1 MAAARVEAPV
11 AFQWSPFPSIF
22 SAVKAWLTL
31 CCRIQFLSA
40 PLLVSVYCVFFA
52 HALDLNLRI
61 YHIIDIHITYSI
73 YRKFLKHIYLSSL
86 LSVEYVFWFLCASK
100 YYLMNSISR
109 YMNYWH
115 ELHQDFSFVWSQ
127 CCKLRALSLHFWL
140 HIQRQ
145 EPELLRLKS

>member
-31 CCRIQFLSA
+31 CCRFQFLSA

-61 YHIIDIHITYSI
+61 YSIDIHTYTLSI
-73 YRKFLKHIYLSSL
+73 LIHIYLSSL
-86 LSVEYVFWFLCASK
+86 LSVEYVFWFCEQANIIWWIVYLDTWIIDMNCTKTFRLSEVSAVNCEPYLC
-100 YYLMNSISR
+100 ISDYTFR
-109 YMNYWH
+109 
-115 ELHQDFSFVWSQ
+115 DRSQ
-127 CCKLRALSLHFWL
+127 SCSD
-140 HIQRQ
+140 
-145 EPELLRLKS
+145 